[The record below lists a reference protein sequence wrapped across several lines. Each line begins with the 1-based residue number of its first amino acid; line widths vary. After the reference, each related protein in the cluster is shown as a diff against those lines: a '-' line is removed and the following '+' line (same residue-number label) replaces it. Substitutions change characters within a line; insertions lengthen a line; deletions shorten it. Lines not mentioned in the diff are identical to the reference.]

1 MLQHGI
7 SEDISG
13 EKEPINGES
22 LEIMMST
29 QFPSLKTCKAEFLR
43 SKVVKPTI
51 DGTGYVED
59 YTKNCIEWVDFLSKT
74 EFELRIKA

>member
-1 MLQHGI
+1 
-7 SEDISG
+7 
-13 EKEPINGES
+13 
-22 LEIMMST
+22 MST

-74 EFELRIKA
+74 EFDTG